1 MNAET
6 LKLMHEIDR
15 VFTKYPFSGSLQIAA
30 YLPRNGF
37 HAGRHRVRRLMGI
50 MPCPAGHRKAMSRE
64 GAASDLQRAKH
75 EQKTS
80 TTSHLPLSATEAANY
95 APEPRLVQ

>member
-1 MNAET
+1 M
-6 LKLMHEIDR
+6 IPR
-15 VFTKYPFSGSLQIAA
+15 GGSRQIAA

-64 GAASDLQRAKH
+64 GAAGHLQRAQH
-75 EQKTS
+75 QQEAPTA
-80 TTSHLPLSATEAANY
+80 SHLPIFTKEATDHAS
-95 APEPRLVQ
+95 EPCLVQ